1 MIVSKMTMMV
11 VLMIMLLRMMMI
23 VINTIMVPMIMIIII
38 NTIMVPMMLV
48 VRSQV
53 QGMPHEHLLRGG
65 RRQRRQHESPP

>member
-11 VLMIMLLRMMMI
+11 VLMIMLLPMMMMI
-23 VINTIMVPMIMIIII
+23 INTIMVPMMMIIII
-38 NTIMVPMMLV
+38 TILVPMMLV

>member
-11 VLMIMLLRMMMI
+11 VLMIMLLQMMMI
-23 VINTIMVPMIMIIII
+23 IINTIMVPMMMIIINI
-38 NTIMVPMMLV
+38 ILVPMMLV